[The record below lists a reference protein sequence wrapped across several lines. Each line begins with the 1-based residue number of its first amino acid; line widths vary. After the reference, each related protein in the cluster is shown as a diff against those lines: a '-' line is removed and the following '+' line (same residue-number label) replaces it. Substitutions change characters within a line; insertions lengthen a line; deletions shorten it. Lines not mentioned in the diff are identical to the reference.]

1 MRRWSLACLT
11 VVLPLMF
18 GVGAVAVARSQ
29 TPQTPVGF
37 TRTTLYENVRVR
49 VVKIKAEPGAREALH
64 KHDYDIVVTQLTPG
78 EVEMVVGDQKSTALR
93 EAGYTWYVPKGTMH
107 AGANVGKE
115 AFEVVTVILK

>member
-1 MRRWSLACLT
+1 MRRWPLACLA

-18 GVGAVAVARSQ
+18 VGIELARSQ

-37 TRTTLYENVRVR
+37 TRTALFENARVR
-49 VVKIKAEPGAREALH
+49 VVKIRAEPGAREALH

-78 EVEMVVGDQKSTALR
+78 EVEMVLGDQKSTAFR
-93 EAGYTWYVPKGTMH
+93 EAGFTWYVPKGTMH

-115 AFEVVTVILK
+115 AFEIVTVILK